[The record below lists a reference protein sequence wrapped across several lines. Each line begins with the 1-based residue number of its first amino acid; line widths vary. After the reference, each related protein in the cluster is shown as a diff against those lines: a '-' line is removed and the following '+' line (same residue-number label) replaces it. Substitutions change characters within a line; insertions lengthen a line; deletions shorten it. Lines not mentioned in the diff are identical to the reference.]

1 MMQTFIPF
9 LQIFL
14 LLLIG
19 GTALALILLPEAT
32 LGLLISLAL
41 PLSTFLSVI
50 LVLLYTLTGI
60 PLSFAALLIGH
71 LTITAAL
78 IFLIYKRS
86 SVLMD
91 LERPSALPKIQ
102 KSPIEKIVLTAAAI
116 LITTVGIYSF
126 SHAILL
132 PTAQFDSLT
141 NWTMRSKI
149 SFTDQ
154 RMAFDPTEVRGMAK
168 PQYPFLLH
176 SLQIMANQ
184 GQPTWSDTAANALTY
199 LLSLSSFAALFL
211 MVRKL
216 RGTVQSLVSIAAIVT
231 IPLLGMHLAQ
241 GYADIHLLQYL
252 LLSLACLGL
261 WTESTHARKH
271 RWLVLSGIFV
281 SASVWT
287 KSEGLVFG
295 LLPWIFTVAILCG
308 RNRAVWKTAYP
319 AIVVTVVL
327 SALWPIFAWTRGLS
341 LTPHSSDTL
350 LQFHPEALK
359 EALLGLFGRGS
370 FGITWYALALLIPS
384 VVIAGWNNHAGVQ
397 RRLLPLLAWGG
408 MIFAAVCVIYLAT
421 PNVRFLLNGESYYR
435 QMMMPAAM
443 LILAVSLALK
453 APQKADY

>member
-1 MMQTFIPF
+1 MMQSFIPF

-19 GTALALILLPEAT
+19 GTALALVLLPEAT

-50 LVLLYTLTGI
+50 LVLLYTLAGI

-91 LERPSALPKIQ
+91 LERPTALPKIQ
-102 KSPIEKIVLTAAAI
+102 KSPIEKIVLTAAAV

-184 GQPTWSDTAANALTY
+184 GQPAWSDTAANAMTY

-211 MVRKL
+211 MIRKL
-216 RGTVQSLVSIAAIVT
+216 RGTVQSLVSVAAIVT
-231 IPLLGMHLAQ
+231 IPLLSMHLAQ

-252 LLSLACLGL
+252 LLSLGCLGM
-261 WTESTHARKH
+261 WMESTHARKS
-271 RWLVLSGIFV
+271 RWLVLSGVFV
-281 SASVWT
+281 AASVWT

-295 LLPWIFTVAILCG
+295 LVPWLLTLTLLCG
-308 RNRAVWKTAYP
+308 RNRTAWKAACPAIIVALMLSAVWP
-319 AIVVTVVL
+319 M
-327 SALWPIFAWTRGLS
+327 FAFLKGLS

-350 LQFHPEALK
+350 LQFHPEALMT
-359 EALLGLFGRGS
+359 ALIGLFGRGS
-370 FGITWYALALLIPS
+370 FGIVWYALITLVPVLI
-384 VVIAGWNNHAGVQ
+384 ITGRKNHPDVK
-397 RRLLPLLAWGG
+397 RSLLPLLAWGSV
-408 MIFAAVCVIYLAT
+408 MFAEICVIYLAT

-443 LILAVSLALK
+443 LILACSVILRFR
-453 APQKADY
+453 KADY

>member
-1 MMQTFIPF
+1 MMQSFIPF

-19 GTALALILLPEAT
+19 GTALALVLLPEAT

-41 PLSTFLSVI
+41 PLSAFLSAI
-50 LVLLYTLTGI
+50 LVLLYTAAGI

-71 LTITAAL
+71 LVVTASL
-78 IFLIYKRS
+78 ILFIYKRS

-91 LERPSALPKIQ
+91 LERASSAPKTERTSAEKIIFVASVILMASAL
-102 KSPIEKIVLTAAAI
+102 
-116 LITTVGIYSF
+116 IYSF

-149 SFTDQ
+149 SFEDK

-176 SLQIMANQ
+176 SLQITANQ
-184 GQPTWSDTAANALTY
+184 GQPSWNDTAANAMTY
-199 LLSLSSFAALFL
+199 LLSLSSFTALFL
-211 MVRKL
+211 MIRKL
-216 RGTVQSLVSIAAIVT
+216 RGTVHSLVSLTAIVT
-231 IPLLGMHLAQ
+231 IPLVGMHLAQ

-252 LLSLACLGL
+252 LLSLACLGM
-261 WTESTHARKH
+261 WMESTHARRS

-281 SASVWT
+281 AASVWT

-295 LLPWIFTVAILCG
+295 LLPWLLTLGLLCG
-308 RNRAVWKTAYP
+308 KNRAAWKAAYP
-319 AIVVTVVL
+319 AIVVALAL
-327 SALWPIFAWTRGLS
+327 SVAWPLFAWTKGLS

-350 LQFHPEALK
+350 LQFHPEALMT
-359 EALLGLFGRGS
+359 ALIGIFGRGS
-370 FGITWYALALLIPS
+370 FGIVWYALVILVPVLI
-384 VVIAGWNNHAGVQ
+384 IAGWKNHPDVK
-397 RRLLPLLAWGG
+397 RLQLPLLTWGSV
-408 MIFAAVCVIYLAT
+408 MFAEICVIYLAT

-435 QMMMPAAM
+435 QMMIPAAM
-443 LILAVSLALK
+443 LILGCSLILRFK
-453 APQKADY
+453 KADY